1 MAANLSVLYVYE
13 SVKHVDDTL
22 VHFENKVCCGTNYK
36 VMCGEF
42 IKGILN
48 HKTNKEDL
56 TVLHSVACEQALPE
70 HSGSGV
76 KRKES
81 LQSCLRSLN
90 SAGLSVLANQH
101 GAQMSI
107 KCT

>member
-22 VHFENKVCCGTNYK
+22 VHFENKVCCGNNYQK

-56 TVLHSVACEQALPE
+56 TVFH
-70 HSGSGV
+70 
-76 KRKES
+76 
-81 LQSCLRSLN
+81 
-90 SAGLSVLANQH
+90 SAG
-101 GAQMSI
+101 
-107 KCT
+107 